1 MISRSQRLLG
11 LILLLL
17 VGVVGCQSS
26 RPVVPPLVARF
37 FLEVRPGEGGVPLTL
52 PVSGVLITVNAK
64 PVIVENDIVNAEIAQ
79 VDLGP
84 CLLLELTP
92 AASRDLY
99 RLSVAQHGQRLVLVL
114 NDVPVG
120 ARRLEPKMAADGIL
134 IFIETPATDL
144 AEQVARLKRT
154 SNAITAAARS
164 AP

>member
-1 MISRSQRLLG
+1 M
-11 LILLLL
+11 
-17 VGVVGCQSS
+17 
-26 RPVVPPLVARF
+26 VASPRASDPTAGGAI

-64 PVIVENDIVNAEIAQ
+64 PVIVENDIVNAEIAR

-84 CLLLELTP
+84 CLLLQLTP

-120 ARRLEPKMAADGIL
+120 ARRLEPAMAADGIL
-134 IFIETPATDL
+134 IFIETPVTDL

-154 SNAITAAARS
+154 SKAIAAAARS
-164 AP
+164 TP